1 MTLRIFILLSSFL
14 FNTLSFSADKPSI
27 RLGVLA
33 FGTSNWELAALE
45 QQKLL
50 ENADFKLE
58 VHKVA
63 NPQAGKIAL
72 QGGAVDMIVTDWIW
86 VSRMR
91 ATGANYSFYPYSS
104 ASGALIA
111 AQDSGIKQL
120 SDLCGKRLGIGGDE
134 LDKNWLLLQALSAKS
149 SCNLNTQVEKSF
161 GAPPLLNQQLLEK
174 HVDAVLNFWQYAAQL
189 EGEGYPQI
197 LSGAEILEGLGVDRN
212 MPNLGYVFN
221 RDWAEKNAAVLKQ
234 FIHLTEQA
242 RQKMCTDESAWQSI
256 VPLLNTTNAKTQG
269 LLRDRYCAGGIKSWG
284 PEQVKHADKIY
295 SLLRQ
300 VSATKLTGAAT
311 NIAPETF
318 WFIN

>member
-1 MTLRIFILLSSFL
+1 MTLRILFLVFNLMLSCIA
-14 FNTLSFSADKPSI
+14 FSADKPSI

-45 QQKLL
+45 QQQLL
-50 ENADFKLE
+50 KTADFTLDI
-58 VHKVA
+58 HKVA

-72 QGGAVDMIVTDWIW
+72 QGGAVDIIVTDWIW

-111 AQDSGIKQL
+111 AQDSDINAL

-134 LDKNWLLLQALSAKS
+134 LDKNWLLLQALSAQS
-149 SCNLNTQVEKSF
+149 SCNLSTQVEKSF
-161 GAPPLLNQQLLEK
+161 AAPPLLNQQLIEK
-174 HVDAVLNFWQYAAQL
+174 HVDAVLNYWQYAAQL
-189 EGEGYPQI
+189 EGDGYKQI
-197 LSGAEILEGLGVDRN
+197 LSGADILKGLGVDTN

-221 RDWAEKNAAVLKQ
+221 RDWAEKNAAVLQQ
-234 FIHLTEQA
+234 FIQLTEQA
-242 RQKMCTDESAWQSI
+242 RQKMCTDDDAWQSI
-256 VPLLNTTNAKTQG
+256 VPLLNTSNPKTQG
-269 LLRDRYCAGGIKSWG
+269 LLRERYCAGGIKSWG

-300 VSATKLTGAAT
+300 ASAAKLTGAADK
-311 NIAPETF
+311 IAPETF
-318 WFIN
+318 WFIH